1 MTPIENSR
9 SQSFLSTV
17 DGRQTA
23 PDDAR
28 LSHLANMH
36 GAAGKPSVLAAG
48 PAKTVL
54 ASLQS
59 ASARGGAAAS
69 SSSSAAAAAAAAAS
83 PSGNAST
90 MGTTFP
96 QQDKAR
102 RILSPTEAAVL
113 RRGDTQRLIDMSP
126 RSAEEEKGRPD
137 SPGLHRRGGR
147 PKGDSL
153 HNRINVLI
161 EDPATGLPP
170 LYSGLAEE
178 DEAREFFQLVTRND
192 SQRVRSML
200 VDHYFRNNLPSDQHG
215 RSPIMVAAQVG
226 AADTLGVLLM
236 SVQDAVGH
244 CWLFCLRACTS
255 CLLDHRAATVHE
267 RLSTHF

>member
-59 ASARGGAAAS
+59 ASAR
-69 SSSSAAAAAAAAAS
+69 SAAAA

-255 CLLDHRAATVHE
+255 CSLDHHAATAHE
-267 RLSTHF
+267 RLSTQF